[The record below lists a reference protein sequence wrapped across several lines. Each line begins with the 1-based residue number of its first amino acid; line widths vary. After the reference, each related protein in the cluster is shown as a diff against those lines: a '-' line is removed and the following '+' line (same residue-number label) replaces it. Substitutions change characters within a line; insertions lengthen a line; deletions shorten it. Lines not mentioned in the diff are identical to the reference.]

1 MARLNPLPM
10 HDSPELQEEFAFF
23 EKTLGFVPNSLLTM
37 ARRPALARGL
47 IALSKGVYDPKG
59 TVELGL
65 KRMIGH
71 VASMAAGCMY
81 CRAHTA
87 TSAMRLGVPAE
98 KLAALADYRSS
109 NLFTDGERAAF
120 DFALA
125 AASVPNDVTDESF
138 RRLQQYW
145 NEGEIVEILGVISLF
160 GFFNRWNDSLAT
172 TLEEE
177 PLENAGHVL
186 GPTGWHVG
194 KHKPNQKDDI
204 DE

>member
-1 MARLNPLPM
+1 MARLDPLPR
-10 HDSPELQEEFAFF
+10 DVTPELQEEFAFF

-37 ARRPALARGL
+37 ARRPALAKGL

-59 TVELGL
+59 EVDLGL
-65 KRMIGH
+65 KRLIGH

-98 KLAALADYRSS
+98 KLAALAEYRTSE
-109 NLFTDGERAAF
+109 LFSDAERAAF

-125 AASVPNDVTDESF
+125 AASVPNDVTDELF
-138 RRLQQYW
+138 GRLRQYW
-145 NEGEIVEILGVISLF
+145 NEGQVVEILGVISLF

-172 TLEEE
+172 TLEAE
-177 PLENAGHVL
+177 PLENADHVL
-186 GPTGWHVG
+186 GPTGWQVG
-194 KHKPNQKDDI
+194 KHQ
-204 DE
+204 